1 MYTPNIN
8 VVFIQRDVGISSSS
22 VYYKEIFI
30 FNNQGLKT
38 VSLTHCALKSI
49 LLGRA
54 SEDVEQVLGASHEYL
69 SSCLME
75 IFSLHSFFQ
84 RSC

>member
-1 MYTPNIN
+1 MYIPNIN

-38 VSLTHCALKSI
+38 VSLCF
-49 LLGRA
+49 
-54 SEDVEQVLGASHEYL
+54 EEY
-69 SSCLME
+69 C
-75 IFSLHSFFQ
+75 
-84 RSC
+84 